1 MHRSISLSLVT
12 FRATTGRVRQA
23 HRRRHSA
30 LWRASYLPVAFLAGM
45 TLVLTGCSPFRPA
58 EVLYKRDALYN
69 FLEEGFLAD
78 DLLQT
83 AGTSTYRSED
93 GNLGE
98 IRGRCLER
106 ARDMALDRMVSIML
120 HTRFNIRGQL
130 SSGQVG
136 DFARDYPRRFSDRD
150 TIRGSADFADL
161 LGQHFVAYED
171 LSSAERCLVTIR
183 VIRPSIARVIRSHPV
198 SFQLAP

>member
-1 MHRSISLSLVT
+1 MHRSIFLSLFT
-12 FRATTGRVRQA
+12 FRMRMGRII
-23 HRRRHSA
+23 
-30 LWRASYLPVAFLAGM
+30 PVARPAALAFAVI
-45 TLVLTGCSPFRPA
+45 TLAVAACSPFRPA

-83 AGTSTYRSED
+83 AGASNYRSED
-93 GNLGE
+93 GNLAE
-98 IRGRCLER
+98 IRARCLER

-130 SSGQVG
+130 ASGQAG
-136 DFARDYPRRFSDRD
+136 DFGRDYPRRFTDRD
-150 TIRGSADFADL
+150 TTRGAADFADL
-161 LGQHFVAYED
+161 LQHHFVAYED
-171 LSSAERCLVTIR
+171 LSSSERCLVTIR
-183 VIRPSIARVIRSHPV
+183 ILQPSITRVIRSHPV